1 MSRYIPIWLVWIAL
15 SGCVAGASEFSD
27 WGFKGFKVPSHIIVL
42 DSGGSIEDAVKSL
55 RAQGGGTL
63 RLKEGTYFANRVW
76 VPSNVAIEGAG
87 VGKTVIKSN
96 GANEVLR
103 PDIESANII
112 FRNFTVDASG
122 NTGNGIDI
130 AHGVDNVLIEDLEIF
145 GAKKSNIIVWNRD
158 NEKHVSENVTV
169 RRVKTHDATLY
180 HGLAMRIVNQAAI
193 VDVESWGNGGY
204 GIDVSTSDFIE
215 IGGSYVH
222 ENRYGTKFP
231 QTNHLYM
238 HDTRIEDN
246 GEVGIKMKRM
256 GAGELYYHFENNVI
270 KNSGL
275 GALEWPGVPPILT
288 FAEFSARGNVF
299 SGNQFDHFKLRSGNV
314 HLFGDSIGPE
324 PIDERITLV
333 NHPAD
338 VTPASVGVG
347 YTTW

>member
-112 FRNFTVDASG
+112 FRNFTLDASG

-130 AHGVDNVLIEDLEIF
+130 AHGVDNVLIEDIEMF
-145 GAKKSNIIVWNRD
+145 GAGKSNVIVWNRD
-158 NEKHVSENVTV
+158 NENHVSKSITI
-169 RRVKTHDATLY
+169 RRIKTHHAVLH
-180 HGLAMRIVNQAAI
+180 HGVAMRMVEGAEI
-193 VDVESWGNGGY
+193 VDVEAWGNGGY

-215 IGGSYVH
+215 VGNNYIH
-222 ENRYGTKFP
+222 DNIYGTKTP
-231 QTNHLYM
+231 GTNHYYM
-238 HDTRIEDN
+238 HDNRIEDN
-246 GEVGIKMKRM
+246 PGVGIKPNPRS
-256 GAGELYYHFENNVI
+256 GVPLYHHYENNLI
-270 KNSGL
+270 KNCGL
-275 GALEWPGVPPILT
+275 GAIEQPPYPQIPT
-288 FAEFSARGNVF
+288 FAEFVARGNEYT
-299 SGNQFDHFKLRSGNV
+299 GNDFDYFKIRSGKAYV
-314 HLFGDSIGPE
+314 FGDSVGPVNE
-324 PIDERITLV
+324 KITV
-333 NHPAD
+333 VSHPLE

>member
-1 MSRYIPIWLVWIAL
+1 MRRTIPIWLMWVAL
-15 SGCVAGASEFSD
+15 SASVTSASEFGE
-27 WGFKGFKVPSHIIVL
+27 WGFKGFEVPSRKIVL

-63 RLKEGTYFANRVW
+63 RLKEGTYFANRIW

-96 GANEVLR
+96 GADEVLR
-103 PDIESANII
+103 PDIESVNII
-112 FRNFTVDASG
+112 FRSFTVDASA

-130 AHGVDNVLIEDLEIF
+130 AHGGDNILIEDIEVF
-145 GAKKSNIIVWNRD
+145 GAKKGNIIVWSRD

-169 RRVKTHDATLY
+169 RRVKTHDARLY

-193 VDVESWGNGGY
+193 IDVETWGNGGY

-246 GEVGIKMKRM
+246 GDVGIKMKRM
-256 GAGELYYHFENNVI
+256 GAGKLYYHFENNVI

-275 GALEWPGVPPILT
+275 GAIEWMRGSAHPT
-288 FAEFSARGNVF
+288 FAEFVVRGNRFSGNVF
-299 SGNQFDHFKLRSGNV
+299 NYFKIRSGNV
-314 HLFGDSIGPE
+314 YSFGDPIGTGP
-324 PIDERITLV
+324 PNDKMNLVRHPFDE
-333 NHPAD
+333 
-338 VTPASVGVG
+338 TPASLNVG